1 MLSNDSFEDL
11 LEKVDMK
18 THECFMLL
26 DQFLEAGSQDEGKLE
41 ELIKC
46 FGNYSLHSGLLAGVV

>member
-1 MLSNDSFEDL
+1 
-11 LEKVDMK
+11 MK